1 MEKDNTYENSNIEVT
16 ETSRLEAENI
26 METSAGELVASQK
39 AQNPG
44 VLYIQMLGG
53 FSMTY
58 QGQPILL
65 GKSLSSKMLH
75 LLMLLIYSRGEG
87 IRRIRLLEQ
96 LYGDSDTEQ
105 AANSL
110 RAMIF
115 RLRKSL
121 VAAGLPDGEYIST
134 RGGIYMWT
142 ADHVDVELDVEVFQ
156 KQVMAA
162 MEEKDARKK
171 VTLLEEACG
180 LYKGEFL
187 PLMIADEWV
196 SAANWKYQE
205 LYFKVL
211 RELADLLKK

>member
-134 RGGIYMWT
+134 RGGIIY
-142 ADHVDVELDVEVFQ
+142 VDSGSCRCRAGRGGVPEAGYGSHGREGCQ
-156 KQVMAA
+156 K
-162 MEEKDARKK
+162 EGYTSGGGLR
-171 VTLLEEACG
+171 TL
-180 LYKGEFL
+180 
-187 PLMIADEWV
+187 
-196 SAANWKYQE
+196 
-205 LYFKVL
+205 
-211 RELADLLKK
+211 

>member
-1 MEKDNTYENSNIEVT
+1 MEKDNTYENSNIEGT

-87 IRRIRLLEQ
+87 IRRADPCRLLRVHPVFPGLDLVPHSGIHHIFHHVPHQ
-96 LYGDSDTEQ
+96 FSTQ
-105 AANSL
+105 AYFS
-110 RAMIF
+110 
-115 RLRKSL
+115 
-121 VAAGLPDGEYIST
+121 
-134 RGGIYMWT
+134 
-142 ADHVDVELDVEVFQ
+142 VFQ
-156 KQVMAA
+156 
-162 MEEKDARKK
+162 
-171 VTLLEEACG
+171 TSLL
-180 LYKGEFL
+180 L
-187 PLMIADEWV
+187 
-196 SAANWKYQE
+196 
-205 LYFKVL
+205 FKPCPIF
-211 RELADLLKK
+211 